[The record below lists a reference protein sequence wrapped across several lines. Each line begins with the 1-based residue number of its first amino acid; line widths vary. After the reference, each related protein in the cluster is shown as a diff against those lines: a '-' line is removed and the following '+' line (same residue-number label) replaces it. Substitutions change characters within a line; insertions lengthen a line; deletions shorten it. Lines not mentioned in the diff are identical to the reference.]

1 MNKIQIIISGF
12 KRNKQETLKC
22 SAFAMCAFLMGS
34 IFIFNISPMAVP
46 DYDMHLDNVI
56 AMSQGDWFSIPV
68 EQTKHLA
75 PVAKPVGKIPN
86 ITIPSKFHPQNLKP
100 LNANASQTDILN
112 DFVTGT
118 VHFGGG
124 RDWRNVAATLSN
136 SNKPKNIVL
145 ISQYPLINWLPQSV
159 GLSVANLLHFNLGRS
174 FMLMRFANLMFY
186 ILIFSFSVYKLLPYG
201 KLFGYLLGLNPFII
215 FTVSSISGDAFTIG
229 IVSLFIAFMAW
240 LIMKKDIGKKD
251 IVVLML
257 LGILLFFIKIAY
269 ITLLL
274 LIFVIPK
281 NKLTMARKAI
291 LFVSI
296 GIFGSLLYLI
306 WSKTFGYTQ
315 MLAPDLSKT
324 NMHLLLSDPVRVIS
338 SIFATS
344 ISWPAQ
350 YLTNNGLH
358 KIGLTI
364 YVVFLIVLIQA
375 IYIRIRKKKI
385 CGKLLIA
392 SLASSYC
399 AILLTFSAL
408 YLTWTIV
415 SGTGLIDVGGGFQ
428 GRYLLPLSLI
438 AVLPYASEDVAAE
451 EKGKSIPSMKN

>member
-1 MNKIQIIISGF
+1 MNKLQLIISAL
-12 KRNKQETLKC
+12 KRNKQEKVKC
-22 SAFAMCAFLMGS
+22 AVFAICAFVMGS
-34 IFIFNISPMAVP
+34 IFIFNISPMALP

-75 PVAKPVGKIPN
+75 PVAQPVGKIPN
-86 ITIPSKFHPQNLKP
+86 ITIPAKFHPKNLKP

-112 DFVTGT
+112 DFLTQT
-118 VHFGGG
+118 IHFGGG
-124 RDWRNVAATLSN
+124 SDWRNVAATLSN
-136 SNKPKNIVL
+136 SDKPKKIVL

-159 GLSVANLLHFNLGRS
+159 GLSVANLLHFHLGRS
-174 FMLMRFANLMFY
+174 FMMMRFANLMFF

-251 IVVLML
+251 IVVLIL

-281 NKLTMARKAI
+281 DKLTLKRKAI
-291 LFVSI
+291 LFFGI
-296 GIFGSLLYLI
+296 GIVGSLLYLL

-315 MLAPDLSKT
+315 MLAPGLSKT
-324 NMHLLLSDPVRVIS
+324 NMHLLLSDPIRVIG

-344 ISWPAQ
+344 ISWSAK
-350 YLTNNGLH
+350 YLTNNGLY

-364 YVVFLIVLIQA
+364 YVVFLLVLVQA
-375 IYIRIRKKKI
+375 IYIWIRKKKV
-385 CGKLLIA
+385 CVRLLIA

-438 AVLPYASEDVAAE
+438 AVIPYAPERVDTEDETEAL
-451 EKGKSIPSMKN
+451 S